1 MIRSRRPSEIDGAL
15 GPRYPNRVQPEA
27 FQRGDMPALEAAVEA
42 CQDLVWVLA
51 RRGFIT
57 QRDGLTFWVHGLPD
71 HDAAEHAAVHLIA
84 DLIGPTQ
91 RSKIDGE
98 PALLQAAMQQVR
110 QAFWQ
115 RAERAGRITTLK
127 DGSDRALVPADVQDI
142 DALISSGELPSA
154 EPAAPDAQAE
164 AWMQSA
170 KQCCAAQA
178 QGSDTRTQELI
189 ERRFRQGQSPAE
201 VAAYFT
207 CGAAAVSAHESRV
220 RRQLSRALARDVPQG
235 PRGPATIDAVLSDAP
250 WSPTPPAIT
259 RARLR
264 RDVLRRTFQDEPKPY
279 GARLAWGLGA
289 AAIAAIAWGLMF
301 FGVLPGPADDT
312 YPTPSVEARCDGPC
326 TAGQPMKVWVLA
338 PKDAHRVAVALR
350 SPDAPEQMLITSPSG
365 GSIRLPFGSNV
376 KLAPIAYPAQLS
388 SPLADGAE
396 LVAIFSQD
404 ELTDAEL
411 KGVLSGQAS
420 LPGTLI
426 ASVQL

>member
-1 MIRSRRPSEIDGAL
+1 M
-15 GPRYPNRVQPEA
+15 QPEA

-57 QRDGLTFWVHGLPD
+57 QRDGLTFWVHGLSD
-71 HDAAEHAAVHLIA
+71 HDAAEDATVHLIA

-98 PALLQAAMQQVR
+98 PALLQAAMQHAR

-127 DGSDRALVPADVQDI
+127 DGNDRALVPAEVEDI
-142 DALISSGELPSA
+142 DALINHGQLPSA

-164 AWMQSA
+164 DWMRAA
-170 KQCCAAQA
+170 KQACLAQIQAA
-178 QGSDTRTQELI
+178 DTRTQELV
-189 ERRFRQGQSPAE
+189 ERRFRQGQSPAD

-220 RRQLSRALARDVPQG
+220 RRQLSRALGRDVPQG
-235 PRGPATIDAVLSDAP
+235 PRGAATIDAVLSDAP
-250 WSPTPPAIT
+250 WSPAPPAIT

-264 RDVLRRTFQDEPKPY
+264 RDVLRRTFQDEPQPY

-301 FGVLPGPADDT
+301 FGVLPGPGDDT
-312 YPTPSVEARCDGPC
+312 YPTPSIEARCDGPC
-326 TAGQPMKVWVLA
+326 APGQQMNVWVLA

-365 GSIRLPFGSNV
+365 GSIRLPFGSSV
-376 KLAPIAYPAQLS
+376 KLAPISYPAQLS
-388 SPLADGAE
+388 TPLAAGAE
-396 LVAIFSQD
+396 VVAVFSQD
-404 ELTDAEL
+404 QLTSAEI
-411 KGVLSGQAS
+411 KSVLSGQAS

-426 ASVQL
+426 ASVPL